1 MVKDAV
7 VGRMA
12 PSISGPEVA
21 ACLAIMLEAPSM
33 EEGEALCADTA
44 FVRSVAELTSGRH
57 QRDSVS
63 SFRALRAMTKRR
75 SAHAPTR
82 IQSGEVDPGLPGN
95 FVSLQSSAS
104 AGLPPVQLS
113 FAVDNLTSAPN
124 MLHRKSPQLK

>member
-63 SFRALRAMTKRR
+63 SFRALRAMTNSV

-82 IQSGEVDPGLPGN
+82 IQSGEVDPSLPGN
-95 FVSLQSSAS
+95 FVSLTELGVSWTA
-104 AGLPPVQLS
+104 PVQ
-113 FAVDNLTSAPN
+113 
-124 MLHRKSPQLK
+124 